1 MQAIVKLQF
10 GLVGEEQT
18 IGERLVVDLDGEDD
32 VNGGTTGIGI
42 GIVQLNPGAEVPDD
56 GVVERVEVNRAHLVF
71 RNDQVGCGIILKR
84 GIDRCDTICL
94 EDPAQVH
101 IVIRT
106 VGPLDD
112 SPVRIA
118 ITKEVGVGKVG
129 VLVTVEVRDL
139 DHAIDIV
146 VTQVEDR

>member
-71 RNDQVGCGIILKR
+71 RPGRVWDHTQAR
-84 GIDRCDTICL
+84 YR
-94 EDPAQVH
+94 
-101 IVIRT
+101 
-106 VGPLDD
+106 
-112 SPVRIA
+112 PV
-118 ITKEVGVGKVG
+118 
-129 VLVTVEVRDL
+129 
-139 DHAIDIV
+139 
-146 VTQVEDR
+146 